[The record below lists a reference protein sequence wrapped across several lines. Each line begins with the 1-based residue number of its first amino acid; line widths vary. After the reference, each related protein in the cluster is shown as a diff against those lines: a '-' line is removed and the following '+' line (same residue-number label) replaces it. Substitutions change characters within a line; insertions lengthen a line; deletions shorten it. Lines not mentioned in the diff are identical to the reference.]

1 MIKLLSLTAPS
12 GAGKTTLVG
21 EVLKRI
27 HRAHIISSY
36 TTRGPRSNDLPNE
49 YIHFSKEAFANFRK
63 KGWFLWTAEHG
74 GTHYGTTASS
84 VEGVFEREGDL
95 GIMILVPSVVPVLM
109 HFLQEIHAQD
119 FYTPVFI
126 VPPER
131 EILEERLRKRGDSD
145 ADIRV
150 RLDQA
155 TDWLQEA
162 IKSPIAYQC
171 VQNNGKIKTAVDSL
185 LDIVQRK

>member
-36 TTRGPRSNDLPNE
+36 TTRGPRPDDLPNE
-49 YIHFSKEAFANFRK
+49 YIHFSDDAFANFQK

-74 GTHYGTTASS
+74 GSRYGTTASS
-84 VEGVFEREGDL
+84 VEDVFEREDDF

-109 HFLQEIHAQD
+109 NFLQELRVQD
-119 FYTPVFI
+119 FYTPVFV

-131 EILEERLRKRGDSD
+131 DILVERLRKRGDSETN
-145 ADIRV
+145 IRL

-155 TDWLQEA
+155 NSWLQDA

-171 VQNNGKIKTAVDSL
+171 VQNNGKIETAVDSL
-185 LDIVQRK
+185 LDIIQRK